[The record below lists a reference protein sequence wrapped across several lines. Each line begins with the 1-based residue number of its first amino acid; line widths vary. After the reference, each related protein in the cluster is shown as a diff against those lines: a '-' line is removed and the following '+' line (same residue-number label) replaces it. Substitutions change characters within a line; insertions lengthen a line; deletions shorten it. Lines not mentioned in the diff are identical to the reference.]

1 MTGKYAAVR
10 YSRTS
15 EHSYF
20 LIVEVDAA
28 VRHSRTSEHSYFT
41 LTRDGEQVGGLLIG
55 AAIPFD
61 GELANLIASACYI
74 HELTVSRASED
85 PT

>member
-1 MTGKYAAVR
+1 MTGKY
-10 YSRTS
+10 
-15 EHSYF
+15 
-20 LIVEVDAA
+20 AA

-41 LTRDGEQVGGLLIG
+41 LTRDGEQVGGLLIA